1 MLAGELRSAAYCLP
15 SPLSVSTIPT
25 ELSDAFAVA
34 VCHVLL
40 LLLLLLY
47 LHRLSVVILLFGV
60 VIIVWVEP
68 TIRTTCHLTDI
79 WQTPLLSTLHTCE
92 VNCILYCMG
101 EEPSIPFSPF
111 IDVIAHLPYS
121 PLVIV
126 LSARH
131 FICVHDALPASS
143 TGSNHICPVV
153 LPWRLLS
160 LGASGISPLVVS

>member
-1 MLAGELRSAAYCLP
+1 MLAGEFRSATYCLP
-15 SPLSVSTIPT
+15 SPLSVSAIPT

-40 LLLLLLY
+40 PLY
-47 LHRLSVVILLFGV
+47 LHRLSVVLFLSFGLVTIVCV
-60 VIIVWVEP
+60 VP
-68 TIRTTCHLTDI
+68 TIRTTCHLTDM

-111 IDVIAHLPYS
+111 IDVIAHSPYS

-143 TGSNHICPVV
+143 TGSNHI
-153 LPWRLLS
+153 
-160 LGASGISPLVVS
+160 

>member
-1 MLAGELRSAAYCLP
+1 MLAGDLRSAAYCLP
-15 SPLSVSTIPT
+15 SPLSLSAIPT

-34 VCHVLL
+34 VFHVLL
-40 LLLLLLY
+40 PLY
-47 LHRLSVVILLFGV
+47 LHRLSVVLLSFGLVTIVCV
-60 VIIVWVEP
+60 VPE
-68 TIRTTCHLTDI
+68 IRTTCHLTDI

-111 IDVIAHLPYS
+111 IDVIAHSPYC

-131 FICVHDALPASS
+131 FICDHDAPASS